1 MFDILVLTCVTYKLC
16 CEQLIPIPSAIWNNF
31 PGTLCLGLN
40 NRPIKY
46 DIKFERIHQ
55 YGFFKVKNT
64 SILLHKISLI
74 WKQRIYEYVDYETP
88 LRQVWAK
95 ISDWCSTIVKEICFH
110 VLSKPRKQEILFYE
124 ELVKTTWLNIF
135 PFYTSRNDKNK
146 HNYYNT
152 QRLCQS

>member
-1 MFDILVLTCVTYKLC
+1 MRLFNDYCLIFWSWHVSLTNYVMNSLLRCLLWFEIIFQVRYVSGWTTDQK
-16 CEQLIPIPSAIWNNF
+16 IWHKVWTN
-31 PGTLCLGLN
+31 T
-40 NRPIKY
+40 
-46 DIKFERIHQ
+46 RIWI
-55 YGFFKVKNT
+55 FFKVNNT

-135 PFYTSRNDKNK
+135 FFILDKW
-146 HNYYNT
+146 
-152 QRLCQS
+152 